1 MSSPTTAN
9 CQLRGCPANATALT
23 FSHLFLL
30 GIELHLPPACVSK
43 HHSGMEAAA
52 LAPKLK
58 PADGSK
64 RRDGLFVCPCSTCS
78 PKPIDPLAPRK
89 SSSSDASSCIF
100 GEPPIGTLP
109 PPPAAEYVV
118 KEVAAGETVKVRPAT
133 RGQSL
138 QGDIVQLNLRCL
150 RVLIRFSLSYV
161 TA

>member
-1 MSSPTTAN
+1 
-9 CQLRGCPANATALT
+9 
-23 FSHLFLL
+23 
-30 GIELHLPPACVSK
+30 
-43 HHSGMEAAA
+43 MEAAA
-52 LAPKLK
+52 LASKLK
-58 PADGSK
+58 SADGSK

-138 QGDIVQLNLRCL
+138 QGDIVQLNLRSL